1 MIASYSNPHFFY
13 FHSNLVMTLNKNS
26 PFNLLPSQIFDIPS
40 KKQEKQ
46 TQMTTFN
53 RGNTWIKIKVEGPI
67 GVSIDRKK

>member
-1 MIASYSNPHFFY
+1 
-13 FHSNLVMTLNKNS
+13 MTLNKNS